1 MGGCIKT
8 DIVEKLID
16 VLKQNFYDEYEFE
29 EIAKSM
35 IANGVTVQ
43 ELDNCDFCQKFDFDE
58 QFKFCPM
65 CGRKLTKQPKGD

>member
-1 MGGCIKT
+1 M

-35 IANGVTVQ
+35 IANGVTIQ
-43 ELDNCDFCQKFDFDE
+43 ELDSCDFCQKFDFDE
-58 QFKFCPM
+58 QFKFCPT
-65 CGRKLTKQPKGD
+65 CGRKLTKRPKGD

>member
-1 MGGCIKT
+1 M

-43 ELDNCDFCQKFDFDE
+43 ELDSCDFCQKFDFDE

-65 CGRKLTKQPKGD
+65 CGRKLTKQPKVD